1 MKEEGE
7 KEVGCGVVRTVPG
20 EELGDLGGEGDGL
33 AQGLADVGHG
43 SLAVENKAHA
53 RSQVEQH
60 GAFVGAMRHRKVE
73 PAGQPHSTQESKIKR

>member
-1 MKEEGE
+1 MKMRMKME
-7 KEVGCGVVRTVPG
+7 KGRRKWGVVRTVPG
-20 EELGDLGGEGDGL
+20 EELGDLGDEGDGL

-43 SLAVENKAHA
+43 SLAVEDKAHA

-73 PAGQPHSTQESKIKR
+73 PAGQPHINTTQ

>member
-1 MKEEGE
+1 M
-7 KEVGCGVVRTVPG
+7 GCGGVRTVPG

-43 SLAVENKAHA
+43 SLAVET

-60 GAFVGAMRHRKVE
+60 GTFVGAMRHRKVE
-73 PAGQPHSTQESKIKR
+73 PAGQPHINTTQ